1 MDDDRVYLPLREKQ
15 FVALDRETG
24 RVAWSRPLDIALA
37 PAVGDGHVFVQDGRS
52 IFALD
57 GATGAHRWSAPV
69 QATLSAPLVWD
80 NDRVIALL
88 DSGDALALRGLDGQV
103 LWQRALGTTSPHPAV
118 PGDGNALFL
127 ALSDGRIIS
136 LSRETGDLL
145 WERQLPGTLSQPAV
159 ARDRVFVGSTDNFFY
174 ALEARNGSDAWKWR
188 NGGDVIGAAVDGDVV
203 YCASLDTILRA
214 VNRGNGNQRWRKPT
228 GTRPLF
234 PPVAFRGIV
243 ALPGLMPSLTVF
255 VGETGEIM
263 GMQAAAGD
271 LVGPP
276 LVDRAPKPFR
286 VALVTVTREG
296 VVEALRPAS
305 LMFREEK
312 TGAVAALPGRA
323 LARERLE

>member
-1 MDDDRVYLPLREKQ
+1 MDHDRVYVPLREKQ
-15 FVALDRETG
+15 FVALERETG
-24 RVAWSRPLDIALA
+24 RLVWSGPLDVGVA
-37 PAVGDGHVFVQDGRS
+37 PAVGDGHVFIQDGRS
-52 IFALD
+52 ISALD

-69 QATLSAPLVWD
+69 QARLSAPLVWD
-80 NDRVIALL
+80 TDRVIALL
-88 DSGDALALRGLDGQV
+88 DSGDVLALRGVDGQV
-103 LWQRALGTTSPHPAV
+103 LWQRSLGTTSSHSAV
-118 PGDGNALFL
+118 PGAGNALFL
-127 ALSDGRIIS
+127 ALSDGRVIS
-136 LSRETGDLL
+136 LSRETGDVL
-145 WERQLPGTLSQPAV
+145 WERPLPGTLSQPAA

-174 ALEARNGSDAWKWR
+174 ALEARTGADAWKWR

-203 YCASLDTILRA
+203 YFASLDNILRA

-234 PPVAFRGIV
+234 PPIALRGIV
-243 ALPGLMPSLTVF
+243 AVPGIMPAVTVF
-255 VGETGEIM
+255 VGETGEVM

-312 TGAVAALPGRA
+312 TAPVAALPGRA
-323 LARERLE
+323 LARERIE